1 MVHDFLVLLECEESV
16 KILVQKFIYE
26 RKNVFL
32 QKIEIMIKEISIKN
46 YKSVVNQNLDL
57 GMFNVVIGANGCGKS
72 NLLEAIALAGLSCSG
87 ALLPELFESRGIR
100 VTDNRFMRSAFDDVD
115 EEFIQILVTT
125 MDGDI
130 SSYQIHY
137 NMSKKP
143 AQWEDVVEEGTN
155 EWFHSMIE
163 NRDTINASEIMPV
176 VENLMKT
183 KGEDRK
189 LNVSFVTDNN
199 VLRVSKSR
207 VNGLKTFTIYSLE
220 ESALRSMEGMPS
232 TKLGRTGKGLL
243 PYLKEL
249 SQTDEGKELLME
261 IKENMMVIDWFE
273 DLDMPESGLSQDST
287 LKLKDRYVDEALE
300 FFDQRNANEAFLY
313 LLFYF
318 TLFISDETPSFFA
331 IDNIEASL
339 NPKLCKEV
347 IKKLAI
353 LAEKH
358 GKQVILTTHSPFVLD
373 GIEEVTEKKQLFVAS
388 RNSDGHTV
396 VSKIKADATRTVP
409 LSEAWLKGYIGGL
422 PNNF

>member
-1 MVHDFLVLLECEESV
+1 
-16 KILVQKFIYE
+16 
-26 RKNVFL
+26 
-32 QKIEIMIKEISIKN
+32 
-46 YKSVVNQNLDL
+46 
-57 GMFNVVIGANGCGKS
+57 VVIGANGCGKS

-87 ALLPELFESRGIR
+87 TLLPELFESRGIR
-100 VTDNRFMRSAFDDVD
+100 VTDNRFMRSAFDDID
-115 EEFIQILVTT
+115 EEYIQILVTT
-125 MDGDI
+125 MDGDM

-137 NMSKKP
+137 NTSKKP
-143 AQWEDVVEEGTN
+143 AQWEDVVEDDTKELLT
-155 EWFHSMIE
+155 SLIE
-163 NRDTINASEIMPV
+163 KGNNYKLDDLLAELKHIKN
-176 VENLMKT
+176 T
-183 KGEDRK
+183 KGADRQ
-189 LNVSFVTDNN
+189 LNVKFSQDDGTYR
-199 VLRVSKSR
+199 LSKSR

-220 ESALRSMEGMPS
+220 ESALRSMDGIPS

-249 SQTDEGKELLME
+249 SKTDEGKVILKE

-273 DLDMPESGLSQDST
+273 DLEMPDTVMSQDST
-287 LKLKDRYVDEALE
+287 LMLKDRYLDESLAY
-300 FFDQRNANEAFLY
+300 FDQRNANEAFLY

-347 IKKLAI
+347 IKNLAM
-353 LAEKH
+353 LAERH

-373 GIEEVTEKKQLFVAS
+373 GIEEVTDKKLLFVAS
-388 RNSDGHTV
+388 RNSDGYTV
-396 VSKIKADATRTVP
+396 VNKIKADAARTVP

>member
-1 MVHDFLVLLECEESV
+1 
-16 KILVQKFIYE
+16 
-26 RKNVFL
+26 
-32 QKIEIMIKEISIKN
+32 MIKEISIKN

-100 VTDNRFMRSAFDDVD
+100 VTDNRFMRSAFDDID
-115 EEFIQILVTT
+115 EEYIQILVTT
-125 MDGDI
+125 MDGDT
-130 SSYQIHY
+130 SSYEIHY
-137 NMSKKP
+137 NTSKKP
-143 AQWEDVVEEGTN
+143 AQWEDVVEDDTKELLT
-155 EWFHSMIE
+155 SLIE
-163 NRDTINASEIMPV
+163 KGNNYKLEDLLAELKHIKN
-176 VENLMKT
+176 T
-183 KGEDRK
+183 KGADRQ
-189 LNVSFVTDNN
+189 LNVKFSQDGGTYR
-199 VLRVSKSR
+199 LSKSR

-220 ESALRSMEGMPS
+220 ESALRSMDGITS

-249 SQTDEGKELLME
+249 SKTDEGKVILKE

-273 DLDMPESGLSQDST
+273 DLDMPDAVMSQDST
-287 LKLKDRYVDEALE
+287 LMLKDRYLDESLAY
-300 FFDQRNANEAFLY
+300 FDQRNANEAFLY

-347 IKKLAI
+347 IKNLAM

-358 GKQVILTTHSPFVLD
+358 NKQVILTTHSPFVLD
-373 GIEEVTEKKQLFVAS
+373 GIEEVTDKKLLFVAS
-388 RNSDGHTV
+388 RNSDGYTV
-396 VSKIKADATRTVP
+396 VNKIKADAARTVP

-422 PNNF
+422 PDNF

>member
-1 MVHDFLVLLECEESV
+1 
-16 KILVQKFIYE
+16 
-26 RKNVFL
+26 
-32 QKIEIMIKEISIKN
+32 MIKDISIKN
-46 YKSVVNQNLDL
+46 YKSVVNQNLNL
-57 GMFNVVIGANGCGKS
+57 GIFNVVIGANGCGKS

-87 ALLPELFESRGIR
+87 TLLPELFESRGIR
-100 VTDNRFMRSAFDDVD
+100 VTDNRFMRSAFDDID
-115 EEFIQILVTT
+115 EEYIQILVTT
-125 MDGDI
+125 MDGDM

-137 NMSKKP
+137 NTSKKP
-143 AQWEDVVEEGTN
+143 AQWEDVVEDDTKELLT
-155 EWFHSMIE
+155 SLIE
-163 NRDTINASEIMPV
+163 KGNNYKLDDLLAELKHIKN
-176 VENLMKT
+176 T
-183 KGEDRK
+183 KGADRQ
-189 LNVSFVTDNN
+189 LNVKFSQDGGTYR
-199 VLRVSKSR
+199 LSKSR

-220 ESALRSMEGMPS
+220 ESALRSMDGIPS

-249 SQTDEGKELLME
+249 SKTDEGKVILKE

-273 DLDMPESGLSQDST
+273 DLEMPDTVMSQDST
-287 LKLKDRYVDEALE
+287 LMLKDRYLDESLAY
-300 FFDQRNANEAFLY
+300 FDQRNANEAFLY

-347 IKKLAI
+347 IKNLAM
-353 LAEKH
+353 LAERH

-373 GIEEVTEKKQLFVAS
+373 GIEEVTDKKLLFVAS
-388 RNSDGHTV
+388 RNSDGYTV
-396 VSKIKADATRTVP
+396 VNKIKADAARTVP